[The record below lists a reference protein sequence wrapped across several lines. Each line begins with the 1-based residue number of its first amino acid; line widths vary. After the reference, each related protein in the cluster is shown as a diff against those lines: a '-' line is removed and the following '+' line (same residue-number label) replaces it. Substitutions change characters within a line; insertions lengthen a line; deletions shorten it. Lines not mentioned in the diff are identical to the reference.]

1 MSTGRRCAWRA
12 REAQRSYPL
21 LRCSS
26 DVAIVL
32 CGLIMTGC
40 SLPTVCRRPR
50 YQAARM
56 GNRERTEGAINS
68 KYIARFRILMALRM
82 ARGLQP
88 RLPARNRALQLE
100 GSL

>member
-26 DVAIVL
+26 YVAIVL
-32 CGLIMTGC
+32 CGLTCC
-40 SLPTVCRRPR
+40 SLPTVRWRPR

-56 GNRERTEGAINS
+56 GNRERTEGAINI